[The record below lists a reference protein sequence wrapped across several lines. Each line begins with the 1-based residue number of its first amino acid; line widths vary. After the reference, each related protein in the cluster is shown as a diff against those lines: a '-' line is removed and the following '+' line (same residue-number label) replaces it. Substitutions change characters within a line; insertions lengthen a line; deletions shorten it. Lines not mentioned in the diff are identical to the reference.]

1 VKRANIY
8 DGKTDLSRYLAQL
21 APGEA
26 LVLRKDGQPVAE
38 LRLLRKMR
46 ARKPLIGAAKGLFTV
61 PDSFFKPLPDT
72 ILNAFSGM

>member
-1 VKRANIY
+1 
-8 DGKTDLSRYLAQL
+8 
-21 APGEA
+21 
-26 LVLRKDGQPVAE
+26 VLRKDGQPVAE

-61 PDSFFKPLPDT
+61 PDSFFNPLPDT